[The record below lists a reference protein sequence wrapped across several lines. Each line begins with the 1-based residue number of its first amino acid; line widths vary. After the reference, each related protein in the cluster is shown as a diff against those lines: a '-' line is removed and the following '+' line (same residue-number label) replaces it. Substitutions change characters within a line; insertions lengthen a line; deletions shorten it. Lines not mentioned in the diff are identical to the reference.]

1 MPPRSQLPRRFV
13 LPLLAAL
20 LLLAASLWLRWP
32 TLGFSLWN
40 VDESIHA
47 AAARTILDGG
57 VLYRD
62 AIDQRTPLSYYAVAG
77 VFAVFGENN
86 LWAVRCFIALLVAA
100 TGMLLLLAGR
110 ALRNPPAG
118 FLAGAL
124 YVLLSTGLLYQG
136 DANAANTEWF
146 VAFFSSA
153 AAAVFLAGGTAP
165 GSWRIFISG
174 VLFGCSFLSKQ
185 PALLDAAAPGVALLY
200 AGWRQARPAH
210 ELATRVGLLAGGW
223 FAPVLLTAGYL
234 AAHDALRDAVFYT
247 WSYNLSYYGPETT
260 GTDRILAAALPF
272 RLLGMSQPWLLVLW
286 AAGASAVLHRLLQR
300 QPTPEEDTANPGLL
314 FVAVWSLAALA
325 GTASG
330 GRDFQHYTIQF
341 LAPFCLGAGFAL
353 AWLGGWAGGGIR
365 RRWLRLFGI
374 LPLLAVGYDALT
386 GAATARHRTVPEDPS
401 LRTATYIRNNS
412 GPADRVFVWG
422 YHPDIYLLSERLP
435 ASRFLY
441 ASFLTG
447 LVPWTNGAPD
457 RDTSYAIVPGA
468 MDTLLRDLERSQ
480 PRFIVDCS
488 PGPNRFWQKYPLEKF
503 PALQAFIRAHYRQL
517 DPHYFLPQGFR
528 LFRRLQPG
536 ETRPTD
542 GQPPLPAEVVNS
554 LTLGTLATPLIP
566 LRAVAGYG
574 GEVTMVGRHLE
585 FFLHAPSSLVYR
597 LPANAAFVRG
607 GFGIRPGAYAPEN
620 RGPTDGAE
628 FILRWRPDGGEEQ
641 VLFRRLLRPRD
652 EPADRTV
659 HPFRVALPPH
669 RGGELELIITPGPY
683 ENTAS
688 DWTYWSDLLLE
699 TSR

>member
-1 MPPRSQLPRRFV
+1 MSRQPVNRST
-13 LPLLAAL
+13 LLSTLAVAGL
-20 LLLAASLWLRWP
+20 LTGLALWLRWP

-40 VDESIHA
+40 LDEAIHT

-62 AIDQRTPLSYYAVAG
+62 AIDQRTPLTYYAVAG
-77 VFAVFGENN
+77 IFAVCGENN
-86 LWAVRCFIALLVAA
+86 LWAVRCFIALLVAG
-100 TGMLLLLAGR
+100 TGLLLFLAGR
-110 ALRNPPAG
+110 ALRGTTAG
-118 FLAGAL
+118 IVGGGL
-124 YVLLSTGLLYQG
+124 YVLLATGLLYQG

-153 AAAVFLAGGTAP
+153 GAAVFLWGGTAP
-165 GSWRIFISG
+165 GSWRFFLSG

-185 PALLDAAAPGVALLY
+185 PALLDATAPGIVLLY
-200 AGWRQARPAH
+200 TAWRQARPGREPAIQ
-210 ELATRVGLLAGGW
+210 VGAFAAGW
-223 FAPVLLTAGYL
+223 FAPVLLTVGYL
-234 AAHDALRDAVFYT
+234 AVHGALGDAVFYT

-260 GTDRILAAALPF
+260 GTDRLLAAALPF
-272 RLLGMSQPWLLVLW
+272 RLLGMSQPWLLLLW
-286 AAGASAVLHRLLQR
+286 VAGGGAVLHRLLQR
-300 QPTPEEDTANPGLL
+300 QPTPEENATNPGLL
-314 FVAVWSLAALA
+314 FTVVWTLAALA
-325 GTASG
+325 GSAAS
-330 GRDFQHYTIQF
+330 GRDFQHYSIQF
-341 LAPFCLGAGFAL
+341 LAPFCLGAGLAL
-353 AWLGGWAGGGIR
+353 AWLGHWTWAGPR
-365 RRWLRLFGI
+365 RRWLRLI
-374 LPLLAVGYDALT
+374 AVLPLVAIGYDAFT
-386 GAATARHRTVPEDPS
+386 HAASARHRTVPEDPS
-401 LRTATYIRNNS
+401 LRTAAYIRQNS

-447 LVPWTNGAPD
+447 LVPWTNGAPE

-503 PALQAFIRAHYRQL
+503 PALQAYIRAHYLQV

-536 ETRPTD
+536 ETAPTD
-542 GQPPLPAEVVNS
+542 GLPPLAVEVVNS
-554 LTLGTLATPLIP
+554 FTLGTLASPLIP
-566 LRAVAGYG
+566 LRAGAGHG
-574 GEVTMVGRHLE
+574 ADVTMVGRHLE
-585 FFLHAPSSLVYR
+585 YFLHAPSYLVYR

-607 GFGIRPGAYAPEN
+607 GFGMRPGAYAPEN

-628 FILRWRPDGGEEQ
+628 FIIRWRPDGSKEQ
-641 VLFRRLLRPRD
+641 VLFRQLLRPRE
-652 EPADRTV
+652 EPADRAV
-659 HPFRVALPPH
+659 QAFRVALPPH
-669 RGGELELIITPGPY
+669 RGGELELVISPGPY

-688 DWTYWSDLLLE
+688 DWTYWTDLLLE